1 MTYSFDKENF
11 MVAFE
16 LLCAGVIVF
25 LFGMLVCFAGYRF
38 FLFLLPIWGFFF
50 GLWLGAESMQ
60 ALFGVGA
67 FATVTSWVVGFVV
80 GVIFAVLSYLFYLVA
95 VAIIAGSLGYAIAV
109 GILLAIGLN
118 MGFLVWLIGIV
129 AAIALAVVTL
139 MFNIQK
145 WVIIIATALLGAG
158 VVFGGFYALYNPFAQ
173 FMDNPV
179 RAFLGSSPLLMILT
193 IALAIFGFIVQYQNT
208 RNFTLDS
215 YNNWG

>member
-1 MTYSFDKENF
+1 

-80 GVIFAVLSYLFYLVA
+80 GVIFAVLSYLFYL
-95 VAIIAGSLGYAIAV
+95 
-109 GILLAIGLN
+109 
-118 MGFLVWLIGIV
+118 F
-129 AAIALAVVTL
+129 
-139 MFNIQK
+139 
-145 WVIIIATALLGAG
+145 
-158 VVFGGFYALYNPFAQ
+158 
-173 FMDNPV
+173 
-179 RAFLGSSPLLMILT
+179 
-193 IALAIFGFIVQYQNT
+193 
-208 RNFTLDS
+208 
-215 YNNWG
+215 

>member
-1 MTYSFDKENF
+1 

-118 MGFLVWLIGIV
+118 MGFLVWLIRIV
-129 AAIALAVVTL
+129 ALAVVTL